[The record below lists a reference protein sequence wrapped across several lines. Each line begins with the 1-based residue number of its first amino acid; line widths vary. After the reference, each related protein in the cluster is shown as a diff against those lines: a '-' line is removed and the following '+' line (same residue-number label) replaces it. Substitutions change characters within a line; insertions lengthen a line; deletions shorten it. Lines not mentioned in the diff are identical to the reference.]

1 MTFDVLEVKKKL
13 LKDVSDEMESLSEK
27 LIRNSM
33 DMEKL
38 EKTRKTQM
46 EELKVT
52 EGKIEHLRLEM
63 EDCVVGVKKMNEKK
77 KRINE
82 MIENVNLIDVIVVDD
97 ERNNYVRNG
106 LVDLNRDTLMN
117 LLRIIQNEKKTRI
130 VYLLSFIQFYKHEFV
145 VFLDY
150 WDDKSVLQME

>member
-1 MTFDVLEVKKKL
+1 LFRPFKKL
-13 LKDVSDEMESLSEK
+13 VGD
-27 LIRNSM
+27 SM

-38 EKTRKTQM
+38 ERTRKTQM
-46 EELKVT
+46 EELKIT
-52 EGKIEHLRLEM
+52 EEKIKHLKLEM
-63 EDCVVGVKKMNEKK
+63 EDCVVGLKKMNEKR

-82 MIENVNLIDVIVVDD
+82 MIEGANLIDVIVVDG

-130 VYLLSFIQFYKHEFV
+130 VYFFSFIQFCEDELFFCFV
-145 VFLDY
+145 CLDHRN
-150 WDDKSVLQME
+150 DGSILQME